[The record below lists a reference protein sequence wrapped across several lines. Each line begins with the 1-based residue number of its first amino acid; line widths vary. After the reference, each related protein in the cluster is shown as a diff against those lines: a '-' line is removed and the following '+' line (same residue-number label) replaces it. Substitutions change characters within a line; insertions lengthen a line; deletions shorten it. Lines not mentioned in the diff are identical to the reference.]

1 MKRNTSTFDTAR
13 SLTPMPA
20 DAGGPHLAIV
30 LPVFKH
36 SILFDEAIRAALA
49 QQTALDFRIV
59 IVNDGCPFE
68 ETHIAALEHAR
79 AHPDRIVYLRQPNG
93 GLSAA
98 RNAGIDFALKTWPSV
113 QAIYLLDADN
123 RLFPHALQRAWNALM
138 DDPQAGWAYPDVD
151 MFGAEINVCT
161 GGPYSVLKHMFEN
174 YCEAGSLVRA
184 DMCRAGLRFDERMKL
199 GFEDWDF
206 WLQAVEAG
214 WVGRHVPTM
223 GLRYRKRPESMLSN
237 SERDR
242 IEILSYM
249 RRKHKA
255 LYNHGAILALEQR
268 EAPRYGIFFGNANE
282 VLLTTDPL
290 DVGETLRWQ
299 DFIDRFMQSWAE
311 PQHAY
316 CPNFLVFTTSEFLF
330 ALDDVRLLHWTL
342 WRLEDAL
349 QNGASVAGVTLD
361 PGDGSGRLRV
371 ETAPVGTR
379 QELIRQAKLIMMPR
393 RLLQDCIADGSANWL
408 SSIAENTPLPPTAIL
423 SIKADR
429 ESMRE
434 VPAVGAVSILL
445 RAFFEARDLHHAGHH
460 YTKGRWRPVESIPR
474 SDLFYAA
481 RELLRVRTLVPF
493 VPKAAGDRHIGFVL
507 PLCSFGGVEKV
518 ALNLARAMAAQGWHP
533 HLFVMASQE
542 VANIHEL
549 RDVFETVS
557 FLDDPA
563 CGRYDPTTRYFGT
576 GFSSWVREGDH
587 RRALGLMMAMDAVVN
602 CHSVEAHAL
611 MAELRRAGILT
622 FAHLHLVDRGRLHE
636 PTGIPYQVI
645 AYEHSYQGLLVIS
658 RQLYDWCRAMGV
670 PEGKLVY
677 APNAPSYELDE
688 EIVARIRGAR
698 GTRRGPSLRV
708 AFIGR
713 LDRQKGLDRL
723 EALVNLTL
731 DSVPEIQWRVV
742 GGVVLDDE
750 DSEAAAE
757 RLRPHIH
764 PVARTPEEL
773 TEHLAWADLLV
784 MPSYF
789 EGVPLMLLEAM
800 RLGVVPIATRV
811 GAIHEIIE
819 DGQTGFL
826 VRDGALHSVVG
837 EMSRRI
843 AQLHRERGRLQAM
856 SAATADRSEGRV
868 WDRAAR
874 ALIGALDRLTRGG
887 AANPAGE
894 GAPPHDETRPQPPVE
909 RQVTKRQEELTL

>member
-1 MKRNTSTFDTAR
+1 MQRAPDTSAADR
-13 SLTPMPA
+13 SPVRAAPA
-20 DAGGPHLAIV
+20 AAGPQIAIV

-36 SILFDEAIRAALA
+36 SILFDEAIRSALA
-49 QQTALDFRIV
+49 QQTMLDFRIV

-68 ETHIAALEHAR
+68 ETHVAALEHSR
-79 AHPDRIVYLRQPNG
+79 AHPDRIVYLRQRNG

-98 RNAGIDFALKTWPSV
+98 RNAGIDFALKTWPGI

-123 RLFPHALQRAWNALM
+123 RLFPHALQRAWDALM
-138 DDPQAGWAYPDVD
+138 GDPQAGWAYPDVD
-151 MFGAEINVCT
+151 MFGAEVNVCT
-161 GGPYSVLKHMFEN
+161 GGPYSILKHMFEN

-184 DMCRAGLRFDERMKL
+184 EMCRAGLRFDESMKL

-214 WVGRHVPTM
+214 WVGRHVPAM

-242 IEILSYM
+242 SEILSYM

-255 LYNHGAILALEQR
+255 LYNHSAILALEQR

-330 ALDDVRLLHWTL
+330 ALDDVKLLHWTL

-349 QNGASVAGVTLD
+349 QSGASVAGVTLD
-361 PGDGSGRLRV
+361 PGDGTGRLKI
-371 ETAPVGTR
+371 ETAPAGTR

-393 RLLQDCIADGSANWL
+393 RVLQDCIADGSASWL
-408 SSIAENTPLPPTAIL
+408 SSIAENMPLPPTAIL
-423 SIKADR
+423 SVKADR
-429 ESMRE
+429 DSMRE

-445 RAFFEARDLHHAGHH
+445 RAFFEARDLHHAGHQ

-493 VPKAAGDRHIGFVL
+493 VPKSSEDRHIGFVL
-507 PLCSFGGVEKV
+507 PLASFGGVEKV
-518 ALNLARAMAAQGWHP
+518 ALNLARAMTAQGWHP
-533 HLFVMASQE
+533 HLFIMASQE
-542 VANIHEL
+542 VASIDEL
-549 RDVFETVS
+549 RDVFATIS
-557 FLDDPA
+557 FLDDSA
-563 CGRYDPTTRYFGT
+563 CGRYDPSTRYFGT

-622 FAHLHLVDRGRLHE
+622 FAHLHLVDRGKMNE
-636 PTGIPYQVI
+636 PTGAPYQVI
-645 AYEHSYQGLLVIS
+645 AYEHSYQGILVIS

-670 PEGKLVY
+670 PEGKLAH
-677 APNAPSYELDE
+677 APNAPSYPLEDE
-688 EIVARIRGAR
+688 TVARVRAVR
-698 GTRRGPSLRV
+698 ETRRGQPLRV

-723 EALVNLTL
+723 QALLNLTL
-731 DSVPEIQWRVV
+731 DTVPDIQWRIV
-742 GGVVLDDE
+742 GGTVLGDE
-750 DSEAAAE
+750 ASEAAAE
-757 RLRPHIH
+757 QLRPYVH

-773 TEHLAWADLLV
+773 TEHLAWADVLV

-811 GAIHEIIE
+811 GAVHEIIE
-819 DGQTGFL
+819 DGETGFL

-837 EMSRRI
+837 EMLRKVTL
-843 AQLHRERGRLQAM
+843 LHRERGRLQAM
-856 SAATADRSEGRV
+856 SAATAERSEGRV
-868 WDRAAR
+868 WDRAAE
-874 ALIGALDRLTRGG
+874 ALVGALDRLIRRG
-887 AANPAGE
+887 AVNPAGE
-894 GAPPHDETRPQPPVE
+894 ASPSGRETEGKPPAE
-909 RQVTKRQEELTL
+909 RQATKRQEELVI